1 MPLINLLSRED
12 AEMRHEQ
19 ISAKD
24 SYTRVEV
31 AAVWPARTGSAVE
44 QPAHPFEGTAA
55 APDVPASVGVMIA
68 SSYVAL
74 VGTFALA
81 TVASAYSV
89 YMITISFLFLAAYI
103 TVPYLF
109 FRQERSN
116 IRRPSLDRFLRQGM
130 DTLTGHCSGRA
141 ALVQMMIVP
150 VFLTL
155 GAAGMG
161 IAAAII
167 M

>member
-1 MPLINLLSRED
+1 
-12 AEMRHEQ
+12 MRHEQ

-24 SYTRVEV
+24 SYTKVDV
-31 AAVWPARTGSAVE
+31 AAVWPASSQVAPL
-44 QPAHPFEGTAA
+44 PAPDADQAAAAFEATPA
-55 APDVPASVGVMIA
+55 APDVPASVGVLIA
-68 SSYVAL
+68 GSYVAL
-74 VGTFALA
+74 AGTFTLGMIG
-81 TVASAYSV
+81 SAYSI
-89 YMITISFLFLAAYI
+89 YMISVVFVCLAAYFA
-103 TVPYLF
+103 VPYLF
-109 FRQERSN
+109 FRQERGT

-130 DTLTGHCSGRA
+130 QTLTGHCTGPA

-150 VFLTL
+150 VLLTL

>member
-1 MPLINLLSRED
+1 
-12 AEMRHEQ
+12 MRHEQ

-24 SYTRVEV
+24 SYNKVDI
-31 AAVWPARTGSAVE
+31 AAVWPASAQVAPVPVLDLDE
-44 QPAHPFEGTAA
+44 APRPFEATPA
-55 APDVPASVGVMIA
+55 APDVPASVGAMIA
-68 SSYVAL
+68 ASYVML

-89 YMITISFLFLAAYI
+89 YMISISFMFLAAYVG
-103 TVPYLF
+103 VPYIF
-109 FRQERSN
+109 FRQERWTG
-116 IRRPSLDRFLRQGM
+116 RRPSLDRFLRQGM
-130 DTLTGHCSGRA
+130 ETLTGHCSGRA

-150 VFLTL
+150 LFLTL

>member
-1 MPLINLLSRED
+1 
-12 AEMRHEQ
+12 MRHEQ

-24 SYTRVEV
+24 SYTKVDV
-31 AAVWPARTGSAVE
+31 AAVWPASREVAPV
-44 QPAHPFEGTAA
+44 PVADAAAAFEPTAA

-68 SSYVAL
+68 GSYVVL

-89 YMITISFLFLAAYI
+89 YMITISFMFLAAYF

-109 FRQERSN
+109 FKQEPGKA
-116 IRRPSLDRFLRQGM
+116 RRPSFDRFMRKGM
-130 DTLTGHCSGRA
+130 DTLTGHCSGRD

-150 VFLTL
+150 VLLTL
-155 GAAGMG
+155 GVAMMG